1 MLPRVV
7 RARTLVVLAVVGAV
21 VLACADA
28 DAQRRRRVGR
38 LVLEGDQPGAEV
50 YVDAEL
56 LGTMPLEPIEL
67 PAGEHT
73 LRVTRPGYTE
83 LTEVVRIR
91 PWRETTIEVSLLP
104 ISMVLSVATEPEG
117 AQVFVDGRFS
127 GETPLEIDLLEGE
140 HSIRITRAG
149 YQEIVRTVQARA
161 GQNEAVELEL
171 ENLPEE
177 EMRALAGPPP
187 EPEWYEEPLTWV
199 LVGGSAVA
207 LAAGIL
213 LIVALTSEDPTQVE
227 QFCMGGDHPCLPVNP

>member
-1 MLPRVV
+1 M
-7 RARTLVVLAVVGAV
+7 RARTLVVLAVVGSV

-28 DAQRRRRVGR
+28 EAQRRRPRVGH

-56 LGTMPLEPIEL
+56 IGTMPLEPIEL
-67 PAGEHT
+67 TAGEHT

-91 PWRETTIEVSLLP
+91 PRRETTIEVSLLP
-104 ISMVLSVATEPEG
+104 ISMVLSVVTEPEG
-117 AQVFVDGRFS
+117 AQLFVDGRFS

-140 HSIRITRAG
+140 HSIRVTRAG
-149 YQEIVRTVQARA
+149 YQEVVRTIQARA
-161 GQNEAVELEL
+161 GQNEVLELEL

-177 EMRALAGPPP
+177 EMRALVGPPP
-187 EPEWYEEPLTWV
+187 EAEWYEEPLTWV
-199 LVGGSAVA
+199 LIGGSAVA

-213 LIVALTSEDPTQVE
+213 LIVALTSEDPTQVD
-227 QFCMGGDHPCLPVNP
+227 QFCMGGDHPCLPVNPP